1 MKDKDP
7 IACGIFVTPVDDTG
21 FNLSAFS
28 NLVGNVSEE
37 EVEHYEALIEGIG
50 YMIQNNPFFFVD
62 LGNMI
67 LDQAEVQIEFEPA
80 DELEQ
85 AIAESKIIPFNKKN

>member
-7 IACGIFVTPVDDTG
+7 IACGLFVTPVDHTG

-28 NLVGNVSEE
+28 NLEGNVSEE
-37 EVEHYEALIEGIG
+37 EADHYEALIEGIG
-50 YMIQNNPFFFVD
+50 YMIRSNPFFFVD

-67 LDQAEVQIEFEPA
+67 LDQSEMEIEFEPA

-85 AIAESKIIPFNKKN
+85 AIAEAKIIPFNKKN

>member
-7 IACGIFVTPVDDTG
+7 IACGIFVTPVDHTG

-28 NLVGNVSEE
+28 NLEGNVSEE
-37 EVEHYEALIEGIG
+37 EAEHYEALIEGIG

-62 LGNMI
+62 LGNML
-67 LDQAEVQIEFEPA
+67 LDQAEMEIEFEPA

-85 AIAESKIIPFNKKN
+85 AIAEAKIIPFNKKN

>member
-7 IACGIFVTPVDDTG
+7 IACGIFVTPVDHTG

-28 NLVGNVSEE
+28 NLEGNVSEE
-37 EVEHYEALIEGIG
+37 EADHYEALIEGIG
-50 YMIQNNPFFFVD
+50 YMIRSNPFFFVD
-62 LGNMI
+62 LGNML
-67 LDQAEVQIEFEPA
+67 LDQAEMEIEFEPA

-85 AIAESKIIPFNKKN
+85 AIAEAKVIPFNKKN

>member
-7 IACGIFVTPVDDTG
+7 IACGLFLTPVDHTG

-28 NLVGNVSEE
+28 NLAGNVSDEE
-37 EVEHYEALIEGIG
+37 ADHYEALIEGIG
-50 YMIQNNPFFFVD
+50 YMVQSNPFFFVD

-67 LDQAEVQIEFEPA
+67 LDQSEMEIEFEPA

-85 AIAESKIIPFNKKN
+85 AIAEAKVIPFNKKN

>member
-7 IACGIFVTPVDDTG
+7 IACGIFVTPVDHTG

-28 NLVGNVSEE
+28 NLEGNVSEE
-37 EVEHYEALIEGIG
+37 EADHYEALIEGIS

-67 LDQAEVQIEFEPA
+67 LDQAEMEIEFEPA

-85 AIAESKIIPFNKKN
+85 AIAEAKVIPFNKKN

>member
-7 IACGIFVTPVDDTG
+7 IACGIFVTPVDHTG

-67 LDQAEVQIEFEPA
+67 LDQSEMEIEFEPA

-85 AIAESKIIPFNKKN
+85 AIAEAKVIPFNKKN

>member
-7 IACGIFVTPVDDTG
+7 IACGLFVTPVDHTG
-21 FNLSAFS
+21 FSLSAFS
-28 NLVGNVSEE
+28 NLEGKVSEE
-37 EVEHYEALIEGIG
+37 EFAHYEALLEGIG
-50 YMIQNNPFFFVD
+50 YMIRSNSFFFVD

-67 LDQAEVQIEFEPA
+67 LDQSEIKFEPA

-85 AIAESKIIPFNKKN
+85 AIFESKIIPFNKKN

>member
-7 IACGIFVTPVDDTG
+7 IACGIFVTPVDHTG

-28 NLVGNVSEE
+28 NLEGNVSEE
-37 EVEHYEALIEGIG
+37 EADHYEALLEGIG
-50 YMIQNNPFFFVD
+50 YMIRSNPFFFVD
-62 LGNMI
+62 LGNML
-67 LDQAEVQIEFEPA
+67 LDQAEMEIEFEPA

-85 AIAESKIIPFNKKN
+85 AIAEAKVIPFNKKN

>member
-7 IACGIFVTPVDDTG
+7 IACGIFVTPVDHTG

-28 NLVGNVSEE
+28 NLEGNVSEE
-37 EVEHYEALIEGIG
+37 EADHYEALIEGIG
-50 YMIQNNPFFFVD
+50 YMIRSNPFFFVD
-62 LGNMI
+62 LGSML
-67 LDQAEVQIEFEPA
+67 LDQVEMEIEFEPA

-85 AIAESKIIPFNKKN
+85 AIAEAKIIPFNKKN

>member
-7 IACGIFVTPVDDTG
+7 IACGLFITPVDHTG

-37 EVEHYEALIEGIG
+37 EAEHYEALVEGIG
-50 YMIQNNPFFFVD
+50 YMSRTIRSS
-62 LGNMI
+62 LWI
-67 LDQAEVQIEFEPA
+67 WAT
-80 DELEQ
+80 
-85 AIAESKIIPFNKKN
+85 

>member
-7 IACGIFVTPVDDTG
+7 IACGIFVTPVDHIG

-28 NLVGNVSEE
+28 NLEGNVSEE
-37 EVEHYEALIEGIG
+37 EADHYEALIEGIG
-50 YMIQNNPFFFVD
+50 YMIRSNPLFFVD
-62 LGNMI
+62 LGNML
-67 LDQAEVQIEFEPA
+67 LDQAEMEIEFEPS

-85 AIAESKIIPFNKKN
+85 AIAESKVIPFNKKN